1 MDITDLS
8 KALQSAVKTGN
19 VVIGSN
25 LTVKAVASGKAQLAV
40 IASNCPKDTRDKIAG
55 VPVMDFP
62 GLGFDL
68 GTACGK
74 PYPIAALA
82 IVEAGESD
90 ILRAVSEK

>member
-40 IASNCPKDTRDKIAG
+40 I
-55 VPVMDFP
+55 
-62 GLGFDL
+62 
-68 GTACGK
+68 
-74 PYPIAALA
+74 
-82 IVEAGESD
+82 
-90 ILRAVSEK
+90 

>member
-1 MDITDLS
+1 
-8 KALQSAVKTGN
+8 
-19 VVIGSN
+19 
-25 LTVKAVASGKAQLAV
+25 QLAV
-40 IASNCPKDTRDKIAG
+40 IASNCPKDKRDKITG

-62 GLGFDL
+62 GKGTDL

-90 ILRAVSEK
+90 ILRAVREK